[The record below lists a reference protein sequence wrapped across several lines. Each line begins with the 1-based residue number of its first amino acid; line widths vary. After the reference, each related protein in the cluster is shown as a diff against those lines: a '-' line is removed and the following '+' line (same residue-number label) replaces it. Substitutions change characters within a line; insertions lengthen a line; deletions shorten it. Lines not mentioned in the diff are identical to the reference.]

1 MRPDPE
7 TLRALALRCEAGDE
21 TLSDD
26 VWRTLGYTRW
36 TGDLW
41 NFPDTLGPIRLGDLC
56 RSLDAQAALGVRIT
70 NLEATH
76 SWPEKVWGYLACAW
90 VEDTHH
96 RSWCQRAPT
105 EPLARLAAILRAL
118 AVRAEAGE

>member
-56 RSLDAQAALGVRIT
+56 CSIDAQAALGVRVLTVAWFDT
-70 NLEATH
+70 NDGSGWREECRAHAYVASDLTSSAF
-76 SWPEKVWGYLACAW
+76 
-90 VEDTHH
+90 
-96 RSWCQRAPT
+96 APT
-105 EPLARLAAILRAL
+105 EPLARLAAILRCL
-118 AVRAEAGE
+118 AARAEAGE